1 MIQNNEFD
9 DDSLRERISNLIDI
23 ANEREIPLTEP
34 SWFYR
39 RQVCL
44 SQAA

>member
-23 ANEREIPLTEP
+23 ANEREIL
-34 SWFYR
+34 
-39 RQVCL
+39 
-44 SQAA
+44 

>member
-23 ANEREIPLTEP
+23 ANEPPQSE
-34 SWFYR
+34 
-39 RQVCL
+39 
-44 SQAA
+44 